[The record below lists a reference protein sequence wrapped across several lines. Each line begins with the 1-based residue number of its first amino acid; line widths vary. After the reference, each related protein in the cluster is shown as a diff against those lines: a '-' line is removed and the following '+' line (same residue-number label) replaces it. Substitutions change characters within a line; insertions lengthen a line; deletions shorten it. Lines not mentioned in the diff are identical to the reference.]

1 MRHFLLAT
9 AVATHPLRVRQAA
22 APAALIALSGL
33 AQAGAARCLRAAA
46 IAVDLTAV
54 AAAANNDLRPA
65 MGAHKEAA
73 RGRHRQSPVMP
84 KRPRRD
90 GRAVPYGPG
99 TRALGTSGA
108 RHRDELGGLD
118 RCRACFFS
126 AVKPI
131 FLPHPYCDVTTL
143 RNARHRARLHSPYG
157 LAPTRP
163 VATFNIESEDL
174 GTVLQC
180 GSCSASSSCAA
191 V

>member
-1 MRHFLLAT
+1 MRHFLLTTSISAHPFCMRKSTAAT
-9 AVATHPLRVRQAA
+9 ALVALG
-22 APAALIALSGL
+22 GL

-46 IAVDLTAV
+46 IAVDLAAV

-65 MGAHKEAA
+65 MGAHIETA
-73 RGRHRQSPVMP
+73 RGRHRQSPFMP

-90 GRAVPYGPG
+90 WRAMPYWPG

-126 AVKPI
+126 AVKPT

-157 LAPTRP
+157 LVPTRP
-163 VATFNIESEDL
+163 VTTFNIKSEDL
-174 GTVLQC
+174 GT
-180 GSCSASSSCAA
+180 SCNTGVAPHL
-191 V
+191 